1 MADCTYT
8 VDDLVAS
15 GDSLYGPRVCN
26 QPFIDWAWK
35 TYNFDKDWWGDGW
48 GYDDCCNIRK
58 PLCRTFAA
66 IWALTYSS
74 ERVWTSDHGENM
86 LEWAG
91 RWVAE
96 QMSNYD
102 LRARCGDKVATT
114 YGAGCT
120 EYRHSVKW
128 DCTQYKDEGYRKC
141 RSWPWWASWLCY
153 AWYWVSNIVC
163 VAWGYVASWVCAAAV
178 FVFGSKHVDLQNDQF
193 FYANTAV
200 PFRASVLVH
209 ESRHISGKTHRG
221 TFPSLPGSAYPAGK
235 TGADESWEWNG
246 AWRWQAVWL
255 AWYSARAT
263 NSTPTLRAKAR
274 TDANVIMVGAFE
286 NPPGFTF

>member
-8 VDDLVAS
+8 VPDLTTS
-15 GDSLYGPRVCN
+15 GDALYGPRICN

-35 TYNFDKDWWGDGW
+35 TYNFDGDWWGDGW
-48 GYDDCCNIRK
+48 GYDDCCNNRK

-74 ERVWTSDHGENM
+74 EHVWTADHGSNM

-96 QMSNYD
+96 EMSNYD

-120 EYRHSVKW
+120 EYRNSVKW
-128 DCTQYKDEGYRKC
+128 DCTQYRDEGYRKC

-178 FVFGSKHVDLQNDQF
+178 GIFGSKHVDLQNTNF
-193 FYANTAV
+193 FYANTV
-200 PFRASVLVH
+200 PSRASTLVH

-221 TFPSLPGSAYPAGK
+221 KFPPGSTYGAGG
-235 TGADESWEWNG
+235 TGADESWAWNG

-255 AWYSARAT
+255 AWYWAAAI
-263 NSTPTLRAKAR
+263 NSTSPLRAKAR
-274 TDANVIMVGAFE
+274 DDANVIMGGAFE
-286 NPPGFTF
+286 SPPGFTF